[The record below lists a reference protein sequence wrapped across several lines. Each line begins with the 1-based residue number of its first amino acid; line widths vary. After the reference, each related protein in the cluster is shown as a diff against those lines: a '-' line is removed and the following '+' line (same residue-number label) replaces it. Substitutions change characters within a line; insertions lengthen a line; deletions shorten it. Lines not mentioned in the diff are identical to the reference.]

1 MRVGGYAVLEE
12 GQLGVFGGAEG
23 DLKASCCID

>member
-1 MRVGGYAVLEE
+1 VLEE